1 MSIDTINERS
11 KAMRFTGR
19 ILFLTEDTSLIRQQ
33 LEASGDEARALE
45 DHLAQRLS
53 QDDLPL
59 MNNISTDEITP
70 GWVCFYYDET
80 LGQYVYVGMREGAVK
95 KDEVKNGGFAI
106 VVSGLSKGCGSSR
119 ETAPYAE
126 KWAGIQL
133 VIAKSIEKIYGQ
145 NSQNIGLLTSTD
157 FGLIERIRRGE
168 EIALAEFT
176 TGLDPISQSIVEH
189 GGLFNYNKARLAGK
203 VSPPPVETQSLTSQ
217 LVEVGQI
224 SRAEADSPMF
234 QNVVQQAV
242 ANSNQPSQRPMN
254 IVEKIIARHAFVK
267 AGGIG
272 VEAVKPGDAL
282 FAVADVRFSHEY
294 VTPMAES
301 LFKQALGADAR
312 VTEPQSVFAFRD
324 HLTFLSKVMSTKHRE
339 MGLLEKA
346 DGLAT
351 TQESFTT
358 SQGIKLYGENPEGG
372 SEAICHNAVVEDL
385 ALPGQIVIGTD
396 SHTCMAGVLGCFAFG
411 VGSTDM
417 ANAWYTKDIRI
428 RVPETVRY
436 VLKGRKRA
444 DVAAKDVMLFILA
457 TDYMKTSQGIGKV
470 LEFAGE
476 DLMNWPMDE
485 RATLTNMSVE
495 AGGFTGIIEPDEAT
509 LAYIVTMRGLD
520 AETVRDGFIYSDP
533 EAEYAATFEIDLD
546 QVRPMVALP
555 GDPRNGIPIDKLT
568 EEVRIDAAYGGSCTG
583 GKMADM
589 DMYATVLRNAL
600 SRGQRVAPGVHL
612 YLQFGSQKIKQY
624 ARAKGYIEIFTA
636 AGAELIDPSCGACI
650 NAGPGASPNAETVTV
665 SAQNRNFPGR
675 SGPGKLYLASP
686 YVVAASAIAGKIVEP
701 EEFLFPENI
710 DPSIV
715 V

>member
-1 MSIDTINERS
+1 MSANRLEKRS
-11 KAMRFTGR
+11 DQIKFNGR
-19 ILFLTEDTSLIRQQ
+19 ILFLTEDTALIRKQ
-33 LEASGDEARALE
+33 LEATGDEAQRIE
-45 DHLAQRLS
+45 DELAARLAA
-53 QDDLPL
+53 DDLPL

-70 GWVCFYYDET
+70 GWVCFHYDET
-80 LGQYVYVGMREGAVK
+80 LGEYVYVGMRDAAVR
-95 KDEVKNGGFAI
+95 KDEVKNGGFAV

-133 VIAKSIEKIYGQ
+133 VIAQSIEKIYGQ

-157 FGLIERIRRGE
+157 FGLIERVRRGE
-168 EIALAEFT
+168 KIQLAEFT
-176 TGLDPISQSIVEH
+176 KGLDPISKDIVEY
-189 GGLFNYNKARLAGK
+189 GGLFNYNKARLAGE
-203 VSPPPVETQSLTSQ
+203 VSPPPVESQ
-217 LVEVGQI
+217 
-224 SRAEADSPMF
+224 
-234 QNVVQQAV
+234 QNVESPRVSKGAV
-242 ANSNQPSQRPMN
+242 AEDALPDGGASDTRPMN

-267 AGGIG
+267 AGTVG
-272 VEAVKPGDAL
+272 VESVKPGDAL

-294 VTPMAES
+294 VTPMAAS
-301 LFKQALGADAR
+301 LLTQALGPDAR

-324 HLTFLSKVMSTKHRE
+324 HLTFLNKVMSPKHRE

-351 TQESFTT
+351 TQETFTT
-358 SQGIKLYGENPEGG
+358 KQGIKLYGENPDGG

-428 RVPETVRY
+428 RVPETVKY
-436 VLKGRKRA
+436 VLTGKKRA
-444 DVAAKDVMLFILA
+444 DVTAKDVMLYILA
-457 TDYMKTSQGIGKV
+457 TDFMKTSQGIGKV

-476 DLMNWPMDE
+476 DLINWPMDE

-509 LAYIVTMRGLD
+509 LDYIVAMRGLD
-520 AETVRDGFIYSDP
+520 AETVREGFVYSDP
-533 EAEYAATFEIDLD
+533 DAEYAAVFEIDLD
-546 QVRPMVALP
+546 EIRPMVALP
-555 GDPRNGIPIDKLT
+555 GDPRNGIPIDELP

-589 DMYATVLRNAL
+589 DMYATVLQHAL
-600 SRGQRVAPGVHL
+600 EQGKQVAPGVHL

-624 ARAKGYIEIFTA
+624 ARRKGYIEIFEK
-636 AGAELIDPSCGACI
+636 AGAEMIDPSCGACI
-650 NAGPGASPNAETVTV
+650 NAGPGASPSAETVTV

-701 EEFLFPENI
+701 DEFLG
-710 DPSIV
+710 D
-715 V
+715 

>member
-1 MSIDTINERS
+1 MTENI
-11 KAMRFTGR
+11 KFTGR

-33 LEASGDEARALE
+33 LQATGEAAALLE
-45 DHLAQRLS
+45 SQLAERLRN
-53 QDDLPL
+53 DDLPL
-59 MNNISTDEITP
+59 MSNISTDEITP
-70 GWVCFYYDET
+70 GWVCFYYDQT
-80 LGQYVYVGMREGAVK
+80 LGQYVYVGMREGAVQ
-95 KDEVKNGGFAI
+95 KDEVKNGGFAV

-126 KWAGIQL
+126 KSAGIQL

-157 FGLIERIRRGE
+157 LGLVDRIRNGE
-168 EIALAEFT
+168 EIALTEFT
-176 TGLDPISQSIVEH
+176 KGLDPISQDIVAH

-203 VSPPPVETQSLTSQ
+203 VSPPPIETQ
-217 LVEVGQI
+217 
-224 SRAEADSPMF
+224 P
-234 QNVVQQAV
+234 
-242 ANSNQPSQRPMN
+242 RPMT
-254 IVEKIIARHAFVK
+254 IVEKIIARHAFVT
-267 AGGIG
+267 AGKIG
-272 VEAVKPGDAL
+272 VPAVRPGDAL

-301 LFKQALGADAR
+301 LFKHALGSDAR
-312 VTEPQSVFAFRD
+312 VSEPESVFAFRD
-324 HLTFLSKVMSTKHRE
+324 HLTFLGRVMSTKHRE

-346 DGLAT
+346 EGLAT
-351 TQESFTT
+351 TQESFT
-358 SQGIKLYGENPEGG
+358 SEQKIKLYGENPEGG

-444 DVAAKDVMLFILA
+444 DVAAKDVMLVILA
-457 TDYMKTSQGIGKV
+457 SEYMKTSKGIGKV

-476 DLMNWPMDE
+476 DLQNWSMDE
-485 RATLTNMSVE
+485 RATLTNMAVE
-495 AGGFTGIIEPDEAT
+495 AGGTTGIIEPDEQT
-509 LAYIVTMRGLD
+509 LEYIVRTRDLDPEEVRRGF
-520 AETVRDGFIYSDP
+520 TFSDP
-533 EAEYAATFEIDLD
+533 DAEYAAVFEIDLD
-546 QVRPMVALP
+546 EIRPMVATP
-555 GDPRNGIPIDKLT
+555 GDPRNGIPIDSLT
-568 EEVRIDAAYGGSCTG
+568 EDVRIDAAYGGSCTG

-589 DMYATVLRNAL
+589 DMYAEVLENAL
-600 SRGQRVAPGVHL
+600 ARGQRVAEGVHL
-612 YLQFGSQKIKQY
+612 YIQFGSQKIKQY
-624 ARAKGYIEIFTA
+624 ARRKGYIEIFER

-650 NAGPGASPNAETVTV
+650 NAGPGASPSAETVTV

-686 YVVAASAIAGKIVEP
+686 YVVAASAIAGKIIEP
-701 EEFLFPENI
+701 AEYLLKNMDVSLE
-710 DPSIV
+710 SR
-715 V
+715 

>member
-1 MSIDTINERS
+1 MTENI
-11 KAMRFTGR
+11 KFTGR
-19 ILFLTEDTSLIRQQ
+19 ILFLTEDTELIRAQ
-33 LEASGDEARALE
+33 LAATGEAAAALE
-45 DHLAQRLS
+45 SQLAERLKT
-53 QDDLPL
+53 DDLPL
-59 MNNISTDEITP
+59 MSNISTDEITP

-80 LGQYVYVGMREGAVK
+80 LGQYVYVGMREGAVQ
-95 KDEVKNGGFAI
+95 KDEVKNGGFAV

-126 KWAGIQL
+126 KAAGIRL

-157 FGLIERIRRGE
+157 FSLVDRIRAGE
-168 EIALAEFT
+168 EIALTEFT
-176 TGLDPISQSIVEH
+176 KGLDPISQDIVTH

-203 VSPPPVETQSLTSQ
+203 VTPPPIETQ
-217 LVEVGQI
+217 
-224 SRAEADSPMF
+224 P
-234 QNVVQQAV
+234 
-242 ANSNQPSQRPMN
+242 RPMT
-254 IVEKIIARHAFVK
+254 IVEKIIARHAFVT
-267 AGGIG
+267 AGKIG
-272 VEAVKPGDAL
+272 VPAVKPGDAL

-312 VTEPQSVFAFRD
+312 VSEPESVFAFRD
-324 HLTFLSKVMSTKHRE
+324 HLTFLGRVMSTKHRE

-346 DGLAT
+346 EGLAT
-351 TQESFTT
+351 TQESFT
-358 SQGIKLYGENPEGG
+358 SQQKIRLYGENPEGG

-436 VLKGRKRA
+436 VLKGRKGA
-444 DVAAKDVMLFILA
+444 DVAAKDVMLVILA
-457 TDYMKTSQGIGKV
+457 TEYMKTSKGIGKV
-470 LEFAGE
+470 LEFAGD
-476 DLMNWPMDE
+476 DLQNWSMDE
-485 RATLTNMSVE
+485 RATLTNMAVE
-495 AGGFTGIIEPDEAT
+495 AGGRTGIIEPDEQT
-509 LAYIVTMRGLD
+509 LEYIVRTRDLD
-520 AETVRDGFIYSDP
+520 AEEVRRGFTFSDP
-533 EAEYAATFEIDLD
+533 DAEYAAVFEIDLD
-546 QVRPMVALP
+546 AIRPMVATP
-555 GDPRNGIPIDKLT
+555 GDPRNGITIDSLT

-589 DMYATVLRNAL
+589 DMYAAVLANAL
-600 SRGQRVAPGVHL
+600 ARGMRVADGVHL
-612 YLQFGSQKIKQY
+612 YIQFGSQKIKQY
-624 ARAKGYIEIFTA
+624 ARGKGYIEIFER

-650 NAGPGASPNAETVTV
+650 NAGPGASPSAETVTV

-686 YVVAASAIAGKIVEP
+686 YVVAASAIAGKIIEP
-701 EEFLFPENI
+701 GEFLKTRELTLTKT
-710 DPSIV
+710 
-715 V
+715 

>member
-1 MSIDTINERS
+1 MKNITERRPDHI
-11 KAMRFTGR
+11 KFQGR
-19 ILFLTEDTSLIRQQ
+19 ILFLTEDTSLIRRQLETTGDAAAQ
-33 LEASGDEARALE
+33 LEAELAAR
-45 DHLAQRLS
+45 LAA
-53 QDDLPL
+53 DDLPL
-59 MNNISTDEITP
+59 MSNISTDEITP

-80 LGQYVYVGMREGAVK
+80 LGQFVYVGMRESAVQ
-95 KDEVKNGGFAI
+95 KDEVKNGGFAV

-126 KWAGIQL
+126 KAAGIQL

-157 FGLIERIRRGE
+157 FGLIERIRRDE
-168 EIALAEFT
+168 EISLGEFT
-176 TGLDPISQSIVEH
+176 KGLDPISQDIVTY

-203 VSPPPVETQSLTSQ
+203 LSPPAIETSAPRDTAS
-217 LVEVGQI
+217 
-224 SRAEADSPMF
+224 
-234 QNVVQQAV
+234 
-242 ANSNQPSQRPMN
+242 RPMT
-254 IVEKIIARHAFVK
+254 IVEKIIARHAFVT
-267 AGGIG
+267 AGTIG

-301 LFKQALGADAR
+301 LFKQALGNDAR
-312 VTEPQSVFAFRD
+312 VSEPESVFAFRD
-324 HLTFLSKVMSTKHRE
+324 HLTFLGRVMSPKHRQ
-339 MGLLEKA
+339 MGLLERA
-346 DGLAT
+346 EGLAT
-351 TQESFTT
+351 TQESFT
-358 SQGIKLYGENPEGG
+358 SQQKIKLYGETPEGG

-436 VLKGRKRA
+436 VLKGKKRA
-444 DVAAKDVMLFILA
+444 DVAAKDVMLVILA
-457 TDYMKTSQGIGKV
+457 TEYMKTSKGIGKV

-476 DLMNWPMDE
+476 DLRHWSMDE
-485 RATLTNMSVE
+485 RATLTNMAVE
-495 AGGFTGIIEPDEAT
+495 AGGTTGIIEPDEVT
-509 LAYIVTMRGLD
+509 LDYIVRTRDLD
-520 AETVRDGFIYSDP
+520 ADQVRRGFTFSDP
-533 EAEYAATFEIDLD
+533 DAEYAAVFEINLD
-546 QVRPMVALP
+546 EIRPMVATP
-555 GDPRNGIPIDKLT
+555 GDPRNGIPIDELP
-568 EEVRIDAAYGGSCTG
+568 EDVRIDAAYGGSCTG

-589 DMYATVLRNAL
+589 DMYAEVLAAAL
-600 SRGQRVAPGVHL
+600 ANGRRVAEGVHL
-612 YLQFGSQKIKQY
+612 YIQFGSQKIKQY
-624 ARAKGYIEIFTA
+624 AREHGYLEIFER

-701 EEFLFPENI
+701 VAFLKSTDFA
-710 DPSIV
+710 DLSV
-715 V
+715 

>member
-1 MSIDTINERS
+1 MSSQSIKKRPERV
-11 KAMRFTGR
+11 KFTGR
-19 ILFLTEDTSLIRQQ
+19 ILFLTEDTSLIRRQ
-33 LEASGDEARALE
+33 LEAGDKAAEVE
-45 DHLAQRLS
+45 QELAERLLN
-53 QDDLPL
+53 DDLPL
-59 MNNISTDEITP
+59 MSNISTDEITP

-80 LGQYVYVGMREGAVK
+80 LGQYVYVGMRDAAVK
-95 KDEVKNGGFAI
+95 KDEIKNGAFAV

-133 VIAKSIEKIYGQ
+133 VLAQSIEKIYGQ

-168 EIALAEFT
+168 EIPLAEFT
-176 TGLDPISQSIVEH
+176 TGLDPISKSIVEH
-189 GGLFNYNKARLAGK
+189 GGLFNYNKARLAGE
-203 VSPPPVETQSLTSQ
+203 VSPPPVETK
-217 LVEVGQI
+217 
-224 SRAEADSPMF
+224 P
-234 QNVVQQAV
+234 
-242 ANSNQPSQRPMN
+242 RPMT
-254 IVEKIIARHAFVK
+254 IVEKIIARHAFVR
-267 AGGIG
+267 AGKIG

-301 LFKQALGADAR
+301 LFKQALGAGAR
-312 VTEPQSVFAFRD
+312 VSEAESVFAFRD
-324 HLTFLSKVMSTKHRE
+324 HLTFLSRVMSPKHRE

-358 SQGIKLYGENPEGG
+358 SQNIKLYGENPEGG

-385 ALPGQIVIGTD
+385 ARPGQIVIGTD

-436 VLKGRKRA
+436 VLKGKKRA
-444 DVAAKDVMLFILA
+444 DVSAKDVMLVILA
-457 TDYMKTSQGIGKV
+457 TDFMKTSKGIGKV
-470 LEFAGE
+470 LEFAGD
-476 DLMNWPMDE
+476 DLKHWKMDE
-485 RATLTNMSVE
+485 RATLTNMAVE
-495 AGGFTGIIEPDEAT
+495 AGGTTGIIEPDEVT
-509 LAYIVTMRGLD
+509 LDYIVKTRGLD
-520 AETVRDGFIYSDP
+520 AAEVRKGFTFSDP
-533 EAEYAATFEIDLD
+533 DAEYAAVFEIDLD
-546 QVRPMVALP
+546 EIRPMVALP
-555 GDPRNGIPIDKLT
+555 GDPRNGIPIDELP
-568 EEVRIDAAYGGSCTG
+568 EEVVINAAYGGSCTG

-589 DMYATVLRNAL
+589 DMYAEVLQNAL
-600 SRGQRVAPGVHL
+600 AQGKRVAPGVHL
-612 YLQFGSQKIKQY
+612 YIQFGSQKIKQY
-624 ARAKGYIEIFTA
+624 ARSRGYIEVFNQ

-650 NAGPGASPNAETVTV
+650 NAGPGASPSAETVTV

-686 YVVAASAIAGKIVEP
+686 YVVAASAIAGKIIEP
-701 EEFLFPENI
+701 REFLHEREEEL
-710 DPSIV
+710 V
-715 V
+715 GA

>member
-1 MSIDTINERS
+1 MSVNRLEKRS
-11 KAMRFTGR
+11 DQIKFNGR
-19 ILFLTEDTSLIRQQ
+19 ILFLTEDTALIRKQ
-33 LEASGDEARALE
+33 LEATGDEAQGIE
-45 DHLAQRLS
+45 DELAARLAA
-53 QDDLPL
+53 DNLPL

-70 GWVCFYYDET
+70 GWVCFHYDET
-80 LGQYVYVGMREGAVK
+80 LGEYVYVGMRDAAVR
-95 KDEVKNGGFAI
+95 KDEVKHGGFAV

-133 VIAKSIEKIYGQ
+133 VIAQSIEKIYGQ

-157 FGLIERIRRGE
+157 FGLIERVRRGE
-168 EIALAEFT
+168 KIPLGEFT
-176 TGLDPISQSIVEH
+176 KGLDPISKDIVEY
-189 GGLFNYNKARLAGK
+189 GGLFNYNKARLAGE
-203 VSPPPVETQSLTSQ
+203 VSPPPVESQQLMQQ
-217 LVEVGQI
+217 LVDVGQVGEHE
-224 SRAEADSPMF
+224 RELF
-234 QNVVQQAV
+234 QNVVQRAV
-242 ANSNQPSQRPMN
+242 TGAPKPRRPMN

-267 AGGIG
+267 AGTVG
-272 VEAVKPGDAL
+272 VESVKPGDAL

-294 VTPMAES
+294 VTPMAAS
-301 LFKQALGADAR
+301 LLTQALGPDAR
-312 VTEPQSVFAFRD
+312 VTDPQSVFAFRD
-324 HLTFLSKVMSTKHRE
+324 HLTFLNKVMSPKHRE

-351 TQESFTT
+351 TQETFAAK
-358 SQGIKLYGENPEGG
+358 QGIKLYGENPDGG

-428 RVPETVRY
+428 RVPETVKY
-436 VLKGRKRA
+436 VLTGKKRA
-444 DVAAKDVMLFILA
+444 DVTAKDVMLYILA

-470 LEFAGE
+470 LEFAGD
-476 DLMNWPMDE
+476 DLVNWPMDE

-509 LAYIVTMRGLD
+509 LAYIVTTRGLD
-520 AETVRDGFIYSDP
+520 AETVREGFVYSDP
-533 EAEYAATFEIDLD
+533 DAEYAAVFEIDLD
-546 QVRPMVALP
+546 EIRPMVALP
-555 GDPRNGIPIDKLT
+555 GDPRNGIPIDELT

-589 DMYATVLRNAL
+589 DMYATVLQHAL
-600 SRGQRVAPGVHL
+600 AQGKQVAPGVHL

-624 ARAKGYIEIFTA
+624 ARRKGYIEIFEK
-636 AGAELIDPSCGACI
+636 AGAEMIDPSCGACI
-650 NAGPGASPNAETVTV
+650 NAGPGASPSAETVTV

-701 EEFLFPENI
+701 DEFLKN
-710 DPSIV
+710 
-715 V
+715 

>member
-1 MSIDTINERS
+1 MNTAISQRARKMT
-11 KAMRFTGR
+11 FTRR
-19 ILFLTEDTSLIRQQ
+19 ILFLTEDTSLIRRQ
-33 LEASGDEARALE
+33 LEASGEAGRQLE
-45 DHLAQRLS
+45 DDLARRLAT
-53 QDDLPL
+53 DDLPL
-59 MNNISTDEITP
+59 MSNISTDEITP

-80 LGQYVYVGMREGAVK
+80 LGQYVYVGMRDGAVK
-95 KDEVKNGGFAI
+95 KDEIKNGGFGV

-126 KWAGIQL
+126 KWAGIEL

-168 EIALAEFT
+168 EIGLDEFT
-176 TGLDPISQSIVEH
+176 KDLDPISRDIVEY
-189 GGLFNYNKARLAGK
+189 GGLFNYNKARLAGE
-203 VSPPPVETQSLTSQ
+203 VAPPSLETK
-217 LVEVGQI
+217 
-224 SRAEADSPMF
+224 A
-234 QNVVQQAV
+234 
-242 ANSNQPSQRPMN
+242 RPMN

-267 AGGIG
+267 AGAVG
-272 VEAVKPGDAL
+272 VEAVRPGDAL
-282 FAVADVRFSHEY
+282 FAAADVRFSHEY
-294 VTPMAES
+294 VTPMAAS
-301 LFKQALGADAR
+301 LFTQGLGPDAK
-312 VTEPQSVFAFRD
+312 VTDPESVFAFRD
-324 HLTFLSKVMSTKHRE
+324 HLTFLGKVMSPKHRE

-346 DGLAT
+346 EGLAT
-351 TQESFTT
+351 TQESFTDR
-358 SQGIKLYGENPEGG
+358 QGIKLYGENPEGG

-417 ANAWYTKDIRI
+417 ANAWFTKDIRI

-436 VLKGRKRA
+436 VLKGRKRP
-444 DVAAKDVMLFILA
+444 DVAAKDVMLVILA
-457 TDYMKTSQGIGKV
+457 SEYMKTSKGIGKV

-476 DLMNWPMDE
+476 DLMNWSMDE
-485 RATLTNMSVE
+485 RATLTNMAVE

-509 LAYIVTMRGLD
+509 LAYVVTTRGLD
-520 AETVRDGFIYSDP
+520 AETVRDGFIHSDTN
-533 EAEYAATFEIDLD
+533 AEYAATFEIDLD
-546 QVRPMVALP
+546 EIRPMVALP
-555 GDPRNGIPIDKLT
+555 GDPRNGIPIDQLT

-589 DMYATVLRNAL
+589 DMYARVLQNAL
-600 SRGQRVAPGVHL
+600 KHGKRVAPGVHL

-650 NAGPGASPNAETVTV
+650 NAGPGASKTAETVTV
-665 SAQNRNFPGR
+665 SAQNRNVPGR

-701 EEFLFPENI
+701 DEFLSNS
-710 DPSIV
+710 D
-715 V
+715 

>member
-1 MSIDTINERS
+1 MTSQPINKRPERV
-11 KAMRFTGR
+11 KFEGR
-19 ILFLTEDTSLIRQQ
+19 ILFLTEDTSLIRRQ
-33 LEASGDEARALE
+33 LEGGEDASALE
-45 DHLAQRLS
+45 QELSGRLLNN
-53 QDDLPL
+53 DLPL
-59 MNNISTDEITP
+59 MSNISTDEITP

-80 LGQYVYVGMREGAVK
+80 LGQYVFVGMRDGAVK
-95 KDEVKNGGFAI
+95 KDEVKNGGFAV

-133 VIAKSIEKIYGQ
+133 VLAQSIEKIYGQ

-157 FGLIERIRRGE
+157 FGLIDRIRRGE
-168 EIALAEFT
+168 EIPLAEFT
-176 TGLDPISQSIVEH
+176 TGLDPISRSIVEH
-189 GGLFNYNKARLAGK
+189 GGLFNYNKARLAGE
-203 VSPPPVETQSLTSQ
+203 VSPPRLETK
-217 LVEVGQI
+217 
-224 SRAEADSPMF
+224 D
-234 QNVVQQAV
+234 
-242 ANSNQPSQRPMN
+242 RPMT
-254 IVEKIIARHAFVK
+254 IVEKIIARHAFVT
-267 AGGIG
+267 AGKIG
-272 VEAVKPGDAL
+272 VESVKPGDAL

-301 LFKQALGADAR
+301 LFKQALGAGAR
-312 VTEPQSVFAFRD
+312 VSEAESVFAFRD
-324 HLTFLSKVMSTKHRE
+324 HLTFLSRVMSPKHRE

-358 SQGIKLYGENPEGG
+358 SQNIKLYGENPEGG

-444 DVAAKDVMLFILA
+444 DVSAKDVMLVILA
-457 TDYMKTSQGIGKV
+457 TDYMKTSKGIGKV

-476 DLMNWPMDE
+476 DLKNWPMDE
-485 RATLTNMSVE
+485 RATLTNMAVE
-495 AGGFTGIIEPDEAT
+495 AGGTTGIIEPDEMT
-509 LAYIVTMRGLD
+509 LDYIVRTRGLD
-520 AETVRDGFIYSDP
+520 AEEVRKGFTFSDP
-533 EAEYAATFEIDLD
+533 DAEYAAVFEIDLD
-546 QVRPMVALP
+546 EIRPMVALP
-555 GDPRNGIPIDKLT
+555 GDPRNGIPITELP
-568 EEVRIDAAYGGSCTG
+568 EEVVINAAYGGSCTG

-589 DMYATVLRNAL
+589 DMYAEVLQSAL
-600 SRGQRVAPGVHL
+600 AQGKRVAPGVHL
-612 YLQFGSQKIKQY
+612 YIQFGSQKIKQY
-624 ARAKGYIEIFTA
+624 ARSRGYIEIFNE
-636 AGAELIDPSCGACI
+636 AGAEMIDPSCGACI
-650 NAGPGASPNAETVTV
+650 NAGPGASPSAETVTV

-701 EEFLFPENI
+701 YEFLRREEEEL
-710 DPSIV
+710 V
-715 V
+715 EA

>member
-1 MSIDTINERS
+1 MTENIKFS
-11 KAMRFTGR
+11 GR
-19 ILFLTEDTSLIRQQ
+19 ILFLTEDTSLIRAQ
-33 LEASGDEARALE
+33 LAAQGAAAALLE
-45 DHLAQRLS
+45 SELAERLRN
-53 QDDLPL
+53 DDLPL
-59 MNNISTDEITP
+59 LSNISTDEITP

-80 LGQYVYVGMREGAVK
+80 LGHYVYVGMREGAVQ
-95 KDEVKNGGFAI
+95 KDEVRNGGFAV

-126 KWAGIQL
+126 KAAGIQL

-157 FGLIERIRRGE
+157 FSLVDRIRGGE
-168 EIALAEFT
+168 EIALTEFT
-176 TGLDPISQSIVEH
+176 KGLDPISQDIVAH
-189 GGLFNYNKARLAGK
+189 GGLFNYNKARLAGT
-203 VSPPPVETQSLTSQ
+203 VSPPAIDTQ
-217 LVEVGQI
+217 
-224 SRAEADSPMF
+224 R
-234 QNVVQQAV
+234 
-242 ANSNQPSQRPMN
+242 RPMT
-254 IVEKIIARHAFVK
+254 IVEKIIAKHAFVT
-267 AGGIG
+267 AGKIG

-301 LFKQALGADAR
+301 LFKQALGSDAR
-312 VTEPQSVFAFRD
+312 VSEPESVFAFRD
-324 HLTFLSKVMSTKHRE
+324 HLTFLGRVMSTKHRE

-346 DGLAT
+346 EGLAT
-351 TQESFTT
+351 TQESFT
-358 SQGIKLYGENPEGG
+358 QQQKIKLYGENPEGG

-436 VLKGRKRA
+436 VLQGRKRA
-444 DVAAKDVMLFILA
+444 DVAAKDVMLVILA
-457 TDYMKTSQGIGKV
+457 SEYMKTSKGIGKV

-476 DLMNWPMDE
+476 DLQNWSMDE
-485 RATLTNMSVE
+485 RATLTNMAVE
-495 AGGFTGIIEPDEAT
+495 AGGTTGIIEPDEQT
-509 LAYIVTMRGLD
+509 LEYIVGTRDLD
-520 AETVRDGFIYSDP
+520 AEEVRRGFTYSDP
-533 EAEYAATFEIDLD
+533 DAQYAAVFEIDLD
-546 QVRPMVALP
+546 AIRPMVATP
-555 GDPRNGIPIDKLT
+555 GDPRNGIPIDSLS

-589 DMYATVLRNAL
+589 DMYAEVLENAL
-600 SRGQRVAPGVHL
+600 AAGKRVADGVHL
-612 YLQFGSQKIKQY
+612 YIQFGSQKIKQY
-624 ARAKGYIEIFTA
+624 ARRKGYIEIFER

-650 NAGPGASPNAETVTV
+650 NAGPGASPSAETVTV

-686 YVVAASAIAGKIVEP
+686 YVVAASAIAGKIVDPKE
-701 EEFLFPENI
+701 LF
-710 DPSIV
+710 
-715 V
+715 